1 MTRAVPMK
9 LGLDFDNTI
18 VCYDTAIAVLAEELF
33 NLPDE
38 VPRTKLGLRDH
49 LRAAGREPEWTAFQ
63 GELYGPGMRHA
74 QPFEGAVETMI
85 QLVAAGHE
93 LVIVSHRSLRP
104 YAGEPHDLHAAARA
118 WVAERLQ
125 SKGLFAEDSGSMN
138 FLETRQEK
146 VARIAELG
154 CQAFLDDLPE
164 VLEDPG
170 FPAKAAGILF
180 DPSGDSATLE
190 GRRRISAWDGSGCR
204 TAPSAS
210 KPVTACSWII
220 ATITMTGWM
229 SPGAPM
235 RCAVCGRICWAGSRM
250 RWKSCPLMS

>member
-1 MTRAVPMK
+1 MTLLPLTAPAITPSGPIK

-18 VCYDTAIAVLAEELF
+18 VCYDAAIALLAEELF
-33 NLPDE
+33 DLPPE

-49 LRAAGREPEWTAFQ
+49 LRGAGREPEWTAFQ

-74 QPFEGAVETMI
+74 QPFEGAIETML

-93 LVIVSHRSLRP
+93 LVIVSHRSRRP
-104 YAGEPHDLHAAARA
+104 YAGEPHDLHAAARG

-125 SKGLFAEDSGSMN
+125 STGLFSADSCSVN

-164 VLEDPG
+164 VLADPG
-170 FPAKAAGILF
+170 FPASAEGILF
-180 DPSGDSATLE
+180 DPSGGSVTLD
-190 GRRRISAWDGSGCR
+190 GHRRISAWADLSELLE
-204 TAPSAS
+204 S
-210 KPVTACSWII
+210 
-220 ATITMTGWM
+220 
-229 SPGAPM
+229 
-235 RCAVCGRICWAGSRM
+235 
-250 RWKSCPLMS
+250 